1 MSEEKKKTVHIRAS
15 VCSIQFYIYER
26 HKRKCVAMQQHTHA
40 HARTHRN
47 PHKRQKTDEPC
58 PGIRTRVCACNVMS
72 VLITHTRAYIWLIE
86 YPVFQSSL
94 APPQS
99 TLRSRLSL
107 RGSRRG
113 DVQFRACVRARAS
126 LDVIRIA
133 SAIIVDAFMCRAYY
147 SVTNFELLNSF

>member
-1 MSEEKKKTVHIRAS
+1 MRRRKKPYTYAPVCVQFSFIFMNDTSVNAS
-15 VCSIQFYIYER
+15 RCNNTR
-26 HKRKCVAMQQHTHA
+26 TRTHA
-40 HARTHRN
+40 HT
-47 PHKRQKTDEPC
+47 E
-58 PGIRTRVCACNVMS
+58 IRTKDKRLTNRARVYAHVYVCACNVMS

-133 SAIIVDAFMCRAYY
+133 SAIIVDAFMCRAY
-147 SVTNFELLNSF
+147 